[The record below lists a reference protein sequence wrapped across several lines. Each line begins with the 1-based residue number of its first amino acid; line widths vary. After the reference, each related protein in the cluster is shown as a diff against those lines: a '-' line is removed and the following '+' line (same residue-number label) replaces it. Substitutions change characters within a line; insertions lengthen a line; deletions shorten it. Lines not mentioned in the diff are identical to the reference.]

1 MSQEFTFYTLFIL
14 LTVSMGIVF
23 QFMLA
28 KIKSLNDNQKAMVR
42 SISFVHNEVLNI
54 KNKKNIASSPEPFSD
69 RWKASKSTTC
79 GADVLRGDLT
89 LEYRG
94 AIADTRAT
102 FMLDKE

>member
-1 MSQEFTFYTLFIL
+1 MKGFKMTQEFTIYTLFIL

-28 KIKSLNDNQKAMVR
+28 KIKELTAVQKRIIKSLH
-42 SISFVHNEVLNI
+42 SIHGDVLDYRDHKNNSG
-54 KNKKNIASSPEPFSD
+54 KRNNKK
-69 RWKASKSTTC
+69 
-79 GADVLRGDLT
+79 DVLKGNLT

-102 FMLDKE
+102 FMLDGD

>member
-1 MSQEFTFYTLFIL
+1 MSQEFTIYTLFIL
-14 LTVSMGIVF
+14 LTVSMGIIF

-28 KIKSLNDNQKAMVR
+28 KINSLKATQKTIMKAMSGINKNVMDIR
-42 SISFVHNEVLNI
+42 NNKIIDSPKVI
-54 KNKKNIASSPEPFSD
+54 KN
-69 RWKASKSTTC
+69 STWR
-79 GADVLRGDLT
+79 GADTLKGNLT

>member
-14 LTVSMGIVF
+14 LTVSMGVVF

-28 KIKSLNDNQKAMVR
+28 KIKSLNNNQKAMGR
-42 SISFVHNEVLNI
+42 SIHFLHDEI
-54 KNKKNIASSPEPFSD
+54 KKTNNNKITDRPKTPEN
-69 RWKASKSTTC
+69 STWR
-79 GADVLRGDLT
+79 GADTLRGDLT

-102 FMLDKE
+102 FMLDKD

>member
-1 MSQEFTFYTLFIL
+1 
-14 LTVSMGIVF
+14 MGVVF

-54 KNKKNIASSPEPFSD
+54 KNKKNTGSLN
-69 RWKASKSTTC
+69 RTRR
-79 GADVLRGDLT
+79 GADILKGDLT

>member
-14 LTVSMGIVF
+14 LTVSMGVVF

-54 KNKKNIASSPEPFSD
+54 KNKKNTGSPN
-69 RWKASKSTTC
+69 RTWR
-79 GADVLRGDLT
+79 GADTLKGDLT

-102 FMLDKE
+102 FMLDKD

>member
-14 LTVSMGIVF
+14 LTVSMGVVF

-54 KNKKNIASSPEPFSD
+54 KNNKITGSPNRAKN
-69 RWKASKSTTC
+69 STSRRS
-79 GADVLRGDLT
+79 DVLRGDLT

-94 AIADTRAT
+94 AKADTRAT
-102 FMLDKE
+102 FMLDKD

>member
-1 MSQEFTFYTLFIL
+1 MSQEFTFYALFIL
-14 LTVSMGIVF
+14 LTVSMGVVF

-28 KIKSLNDNQKAMVR
+28 KIKSLNNNQRAMVR
-42 SISFVHNEVLNI
+42 SIHFLHDEI
-54 KNKKNIASSPEPFSD
+54 KKTNNNKITGSPN
-69 RWKASKSTTC
+69 RTWR
-79 GADVLRGDLT
+79 GADTLKGDLT

>member
-1 MSQEFTFYTLFIL
+1 MSQEFTFYALFIL
-14 LTVSMGIVF
+14 LTVSMGVVF

-28 KIKSLNDNQKAMVR
+28 KIKSLNNNQRAMVR
-42 SISFVHNEVLNI
+42 SIHFLHDEI
-54 KNKKNIASSPEPFSD
+54 KKTNNNKITGSPNRTSNAT
-69 RWKASKSTTC
+69 RR
-79 GADVLRGDLT
+79 GADILKGDLT

>member
-1 MSQEFTFYTLFIL
+1 MSQEFTIYTLFVL

-28 KIKSLNDNQKAMVR
+28 KIKHLNMIQHRIMK
-42 SISFVHNEVLNI
+42 SIHFIHEDVVQL
-54 KNKKNIASSPEPFSD
+54 KKKESSPVI
-69 RWKASKSTTC
+69 KSN
-79 GADVLRGDLT
+79 GQNVLKGDLT

-102 FMLDKE
+102 FMLDKK

>member
-1 MSQEFTFYTLFIL
+1 MSQEFTFYALFIL
-14 LTVSMGIVF
+14 LTVSMGVIF

-28 KIKSLNDNQKAMVR
+28 KIKALNNNQKAMVR
-42 SISFVHNEVLNI
+42 SISYIHNEVLNV
-54 KNKKNIASSPEPFSD
+54 KNNKKTDSPSSPVN
-69 RWKASKSTTC
+69 STRRR
-79 GADVLRGDLT
+79 GQVLKGDLT

>member
-1 MSQEFTFYTLFIL
+1 MSQELTFYALFLL
-14 LTVSMGIVF
+14 LTVSMGVVF
-23 QFMLA
+23 QFMLS
-28 KIKSLNDNQKAMVR
+28 KIKALDNNQKAIVK
-42 SISFVHNEVLNI
+42 SLGFVHSEVLKV
-54 KNKKNIASSPEPFSD
+54 KNNKITDSPRATKN
-69 RWKASKSTTC
+69 STTR